1 MFFLHSVRKLF
12 EGMTI
17 YIFLV
22 LLLFQ
27 RLSVNSRKENMSNSG
42 HQVKTWDQLRL
53 EQMSVSKDKS
63 WSLLGHDVVLIF
75 HPDCGSSQLNKQVK
89 QEKLQLYLNT
99 EDNWHLVVL
108 YGSVYWTECLFT
120 GLRTALALALSI
132 PCPSDSPVLGTLK
145 CWFPCNKV
153 MLLLLLSC
161 FSSVRLCATPKTA
174 AHQAPPSLGFS
185 RQERW
190 SGLPFPS
197 PMHESKKW
205 KWNRLVAS
213 DSLWPH
219 GL

>member
-1 MFFLHSVRKLF
+1 M
-12 EGMTI
+12 
-17 YIFLV
+17 
-22 LLLFQ
+22 
-27 RLSVNSRKENMSNSG
+27 NNSG

-63 WSLLGHDVVLIF
+63 WGLSGHDVVLIF

-89 QEKLQLYLNT
+89 QEKPQLYLNT

-108 YGSVYWTECLFT
+108 YGSVYWTECLFA

-132 PCPSDSPVLGTLK
+132 PCPSDPPVLGTLK

-153 MLLLLLSC
+153 MLMLLLSC

-174 AHQAPPSLGFS
+174 AHQAPASLGFS
-185 RQERW
+185 RQECW
-190 SGLPFPS
+190 SGLSFPS

-205 KWNRLVAS
+205 KWNRLVVS
-213 DSLWPH
+213 DSLRPH